1 MLSPP
6 CDPTQEDVE
15 YFQLVTQ
22 LSQAQAAAFVLDMR
36 RQRSPASGQPP
47 TVDQMVAL
55 YFDKIGTGE
64 FNHLLHEIVETSATP
79 STDRPARPVPAVT
92 AGDGAGWV

>member
-1 MLSPP
+1 M
-6 CDPTQEDVE
+6 E

-36 RQRSPASGQPP
+36 RGRDGA

-55 YFDKIGTGE
+55 YFDKLPSGE
-64 FNHLLHEIVETSATP
+64 FNHLLQIVELATP
-79 STDRPARPVPAVT
+79 SSDRPAPTVTMATSSAVGHRGG
-92 AGDGAGWV
+92 GDGWV

>member
-1 MLSPP
+1 M
-6 CDPTQEDVE
+6 E

-36 RQRSPASGQPP
+36 RGRDGA

-55 YFDKIGTGE
+55 YFDKLPSGE
-64 FNHLLHEIVETSATP
+64 FNHLL
-79 STDRPARPVPAVT
+79 
-92 AGDGAGWV
+92 

>member
-1 MLSPP
+1 M
-6 CDPTQEDVE
+6 E

-36 RQRSPASGQPP
+36 RQRSTSTGQPP

-55 YFDKIGTGE
+55 YFDKLDSGE
-64 FNHLLHEIVETSATP
+64 FNHLLEIVETSATP
-79 STDRPARPVPAVT
+79 STDRPAPAVM
-92 AGDGAGWV
+92 AAGWV